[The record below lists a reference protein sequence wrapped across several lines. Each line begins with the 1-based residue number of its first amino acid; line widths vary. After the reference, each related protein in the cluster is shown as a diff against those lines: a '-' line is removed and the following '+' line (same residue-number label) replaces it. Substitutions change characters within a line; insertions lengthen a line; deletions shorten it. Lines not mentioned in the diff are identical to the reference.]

1 MINDEKRCVI
11 TGLGMLC
18 AIGNSVDECWNNAII
33 GKSGIDHTNA
43 VDTKDCYS
51 DYAGE
56 VKCADLDTAE
66 NAGMDRVTKL
76 CLRATEEAMRDA
88 GLKGFNGDGKA
99 SVIMGSCVGGAVSID
114 GYYKNGEKTKD
125 VVLQMP
131 ISAIASQVAKR
142 IGAGGVVTNVAN
154 ACAAGTISI
163 AYAADLIRAGKAD
176 VVVAGGSDAFSS
188 VPYAGFI
195 SLHALAEDR
204 CSPFNHSVGLN
215 LGEGSGALIVESY
228 AHAKARGAHI
238 YCEVLGAGITSDA
251 HHITAPRPDGEG
263 QMRAINKAIAAAG
276 VSESDIGYINAH
288 GTGTAK
294 NDQAEFLSLHTIFD
308 GKNDNLSVSST
319 KAMTGHCLGAA
330 GAIEAVFAVKALTEN
345 TVPPTAGYTDEDIVA
360 LKDKAGKIDFCP
372 NVAHKKELETVMS
385 NSFAFGGN
393 NASIIFGKNP
403 HESRKPAGTND
414 IHITGIGAVTPL
426 GNGVNKYIESVEKN
440 EFVTPET
447 LRSEVTTED
456 YNELGLKMAFYR
468 KLDRFSQ
475 LQAVSGMQAL
485 ADGSYTVTDDNA
497 FDIGIIVGTSTGAV
511 DPACDFEVMLAE
523 RGNAFGSAF
532 KFPNTVYNAA
542 GGYLSI
548 CSGVKGYNVTVTNG
562 TQSGLFGV
570 GYAVEIIR
578 NGDAQAILACGTDS
592 NSDIMDELA
601 GKLGIV
607 SKKVVA
613 PYNGGKDDKY
623 TLSDGSVT
631 LLVESG
637 ASAEARGAKRYCRV
651 TGFGAAAHGVALDTV
666 DGSGD
671 ALDRA
676 ILSALSDAGLKPADI
691 DGIVGFGNGHKTID
705 KVELDSYRRVFGDK
719 FDIPVISVKERL
731 GEGRAA
737 GAAIAAAHGALMLG
751 GFIKTEKCAYKLGK
765 KGMTKTE
772 VKSASLKKLLVT
784 SYGLGGVYS
793 AVVLEKE

>member
-18 AIGNSVDECWNNAII
+18 AIGNSVDECWENAVA
-33 GKSGIDHTNA
+33 GKSGIGHTTT
-43 VDTKDCYS
+43 VDTKDCYA

-56 VKCADLDTAE
+56 VKCPDLDTPE
-66 NAGMDRVTKL
+66 NEGIDRVTKL
-76 CLRATEEAMRDA
+76 CMRATDEAMRDA

-99 SVIMGSCVGGAVSID
+99 AVIMGSCVGGAVSID
-114 GYYKNGEKTKD
+114 SYYKDGKKNKNT
-125 VVLQMP
+125 VLQMP

-142 IGAGGVVTNVAN
+142 IGAGGVVTNVGN

-163 AYAADLIRAGKAD
+163 AYAADLIRSGKAD

-195 SLHALAEDR
+195 SLHALSDNP

-215 LGEGSGALIVESY
+215 LGEGSAALIVESL

-263 QMRAINKAIAAAG
+263 QMCAIYRAMASAG
-276 VSESDIGYINAH
+276 VTEDEIKYINAH

-308 GKNDNLSVSST
+308 GKNSDLNVSST
-319 KAMTGHCLGAA
+319 KSMTGHCLGAA

-345 TVPPTAGYTDEDIVA
+345 TVPPTVGYTPEDIEA
-360 LKDKAGKIDFCP
+360 LKAKAGDIDFTP
-372 NVAHKKELETVMS
+372 NTAKKKPISAVMS

-393 NASIIFGKNP
+393 NASIIFGKSP
-403 HESRKPAGTND
+403 RETKKPAGTKD

-426 GNGVNKYIESVEKN
+426 GNGVGKYVEN
-440 EFVTPET
+440 VNSDAHVTVDT
-447 LRSEVTTED
+447 LRSAVSSAD
-456 YNELGLKMAFYR
+456 YDALGLKMAFYR

-485 ADGSYTVTDDNA
+485 SDSEYTVTDDNA

-523 RGNAFGSAF
+523 RGNAAGSAF

-548 CSGVKGYNVTVTNG
+548 CSGIKGYNVTVTNG
-562 TQSGLFGV
+562 VQSGLFGL
-570 GYAVEIIR
+570 GYAVEVIR
-578 NGDAQAILACGTDS
+578 NGDADAMLACGTDS

-601 GKLGIV
+601 GCVGIV
-607 SKKVVA
+607 SDKVVA
-613 PYNGGKDDKY
+613 PYKGKDKKF
-623 TLSDGSVT
+623 TLSDGSVS

-637 ASAEARGAKRYCRV
+637 EKAKARGAKLYCRV
-651 TGFGAAAHGVALDTV
+651 TGFASATHGTALDTV
-666 DGSGD
+666 EGSGE

-676 ILSALSDAGLKPADI
+676 INGALSDAGLAVTDI
-691 DGIVGFGNGHKTID
+691 DGIIGFGNGHADID
-705 KVELDSYRRVFGDK
+705 KVELESYKRVFGARLSDV
-719 FDIPVISVKERL
+719 PVISVKERL
-731 GEGRAA
+731 GECRAA
-737 GAAIAAAHGALMLG
+737 GAALSAAHGALMLG
-751 GFIKTEKCAYKLGK
+751 GEIKTEKSAYKIGK
-765 KGMTKTE
+765 KTEKTE
-772 VKSASLKKLLVT
+772 VKCASLKKLLVT
-784 SYGLGGVYS
+784 SYGLGGGYS

>member
-18 AIGNSVDECWNNAII
+18 AIGNSVDECWNNAIA
-33 GKSGIDHTNA
+33 GKSGIAHTHT
-43 VDTKDCYS
+43 VDTKDCYA

-56 VKCADLDTAE
+56 VKCDDLDTAE
-66 NAGMDRVTKL
+66 NTGIDRVTKL
-76 CLRATEEAMRDA
+76 CIRATDEAMCDA
-88 GLKGFNGDGKA
+88 GLSDFGGDGKV

-114 GYYKNGEKTKD
+114 DYYKNGNKTKD
-125 VVLQMP
+125 TVLQMP
-131 ISAIASQVAKR
+131 ISAIASQVAKK

-195 SLHALAEDR
+195 SLHALSDKP

-263 QMRAINKAIAAAG
+263 QIHAINKAIAASG
-276 VSESDIGYINAH
+276 VAEKDIGYINAH

-308 GKNDNLSVSST
+308 GKNDDLSVSST

-345 TVPPTAGYTDEDIVA
+345 TVPPTVGYSDEDIEA
-360 LKDKAGKIDFCP
+360 LKEKAGEIDFRP
-372 NVAHKKELETVMS
+372 NVARKKELETVMS

-393 NASIIFGKNP
+393 NASIIFGKQP
-403 HESRKPAGTND
+403 HEPKKAAGTND

-426 GNGVNKYIESVEKN
+426 GNGVDKYIKNVELN
-440 EFVTPET
+440 ERVAPET

-456 YNELGLKMAFYR
+456 YNALGLKMAFYR

-485 ADGSYTVTDDNA
+485 ADGGYTVTDDNA
-497 FDIGIIVGTSTGAV
+497 FDIGIVVGTSTGAV
-511 DPACDFEVMLAE
+511 DPACDFDIMLAE

-562 TQSGLFGV
+562 TQSGLFGI
-570 GYAVEIIR
+570 GYAVDVIR
-578 NGDAQAILACGTDS
+578 NGDAEAMLACGTDS
-592 NSDIMDELA
+592 CSDVMDELI

-607 SKKVVA
+607 SDKIVA
-613 PYNGGKDDKY
+613 PYNGGKDEKF
-623 TLSDGSVT
+623 TLTDGSISI
-631 LLVESG
+631 LVESG
-637 ASAEARGAKRYCRV
+637 KSAKTRGAKRYARV
-651 TGFGAAAHGVALDTV
+651 TGFGSASHGVALDTV
-666 DGSGD
+666 EGSGE

-676 ILSALSDAGLKPADI
+676 VNSALADAGLKPADI
-691 DGIVGFGNGHKTID
+691 DCIVGFGNGHRQID
-705 KVELDSYRRVFGDK
+705 KAELDGYRRIFGELD
-719 FDIPVISVKERL
+719 DLPIVSVKERM
-731 GEGRAA
+731 GENRAA
-737 GAAIAAAHGALMLG
+737 GAALAAAHGALMLG
-751 GFIKTEKCAYKLGK
+751 GMIKTEKCAYVAGK
-765 KGMTKTE
+765 KGMVKTQIDCG
-772 VKSASLKKLLVT
+772 SLKKILVT
-784 SYGLGGVYS
+784 SYGLGGVFS

>member
-18 AIGNSVDECWNNAII
+18 AIGNSVDECWKNAVE
-33 GKSGIDHTNA
+33 GKSGIEHTTA
-43 VDTKDCYS
+43 VDTKDCYA

-56 VKCADLDTAE
+56 VKCPDLDTPE
-66 NAGMDRVTKL
+66 NAGVDRVTKL
-76 CLRATEEAMRDA
+76 CIRATEEAMRDA

-99 SVIMGSCVGGAVSID
+99 AVIMGSCVGGAVSID
-114 GYYKNGEKTKD
+114 SYYKDGKKD
-125 VVLQMP
+125 KNTVLQMP
-131 ISAIASQVAKR
+131 ISSIASQVARKV
-142 IGAGGVVTNVAN
+142 GAGGVVTNVAN

-163 AYAADLIRAGKAD
+163 AYAADIIRAGKAD
-176 VVVAGGSDAFSS
+176 VVIAGGSDAFSS

-195 SLHALAEDR
+195 SLHALSDKP

-215 LGEGSGALIVESY
+215 LGEGSAALVVESM

-238 YCEVLGAGITSDA
+238 YCEVLGSGITSDA

-263 QMRAINKAIAAAG
+263 QMKAISRAMAAAG
-276 VSESDIGYINAH
+276 ISESDINYVNAH

-308 GKNDNLSVSST
+308 DKNPDLSVSST
-319 KAMTGHCLGAA
+319 KSMTGHCLGAA

-345 TVPPTAGYTDEDIVA
+345 IVPPTVGYTPEDIEA
-360 LKDKAGKIDFCP
+360 LKEKAGKIDFTP
-372 NVAHKKELETVMS
+372 NAARKKQLSAVMS

-393 NASIIFGKNP
+393 NASIIFGEKTK
-403 HESRKPAGTND
+403 EVKKVGAKD
-414 IHITGIGAVTPL
+414 VHITGIGAVTPL
-426 GNGVNKYIESVEKN
+426 GNGVDKYVEAAKADGR
-440 EFVTPET
+440 VTADT
-447 LRSEVTTED
+447 LRSAISTAD
-456 YNELGLKMAFYR
+456 YDALGLKMAFYR

-475 LQAVSGMQAL
+475 LQSVSGMQAL
-485 ADGSYTVTDDNA
+485 ADGGYTVTDDNA

-562 TQSGLFGV
+562 VQSGIFAL
-570 GYAVEIIR
+570 GYAVEVIR
-578 NGDAQAILACGTDS
+578 NGDAAAMLACGTDAS
-592 NSDIMDELA
+592 SDVMDELVEKVELKA
-601 GKLGIV
+601 DKIV
-607 SKKVVA
+607 K
-613 PYNGGKDDKY
+613 PYKGKDKKF

-637 ASAEARGAKRYCRV
+637 DSAKARGAKKYCKV
-651 TGFGAAAHGVALDTV
+651 SGFGSATHGVSLDTI
-666 DGSGD
+666 DGSGE

-676 ILSALSDAGLKPADI
+676 ISIALKDAGLTANDI
-691 DGIVGFGNGHKTID
+691 DGIIGFGNGHVEID
-705 KVELDSYRRVFGDK
+705 KTEIESYKRVFGARLEAV
-719 FDIPVISVKERL
+719 PVISVKERL

-737 GAAIAAAHGALMLG
+737 SAALSAAHGALILSG
-751 GFIKTEKCAYKLGK
+751 KIETEKNAYKIGKKTE
-765 KGMTKTE
+765 KTE
-772 VKSASLKKLLVT
+772 VKCGALNKLLVT
-784 SYGLGGVYS
+784 SYGLGGGYS